1 MDSQMATFRVIYL
14 EACNSLEMIKKW
26 MDSKMAKFQ
35 AKYWTPFDIGF
46 LSLKEPEKRVCVE
59 LKAEL
64 KTWVLQFQK
73 NSQKREDEIRSM
85 NYEVGESFTIRSAE
99 EPERPM
105 LNDVHVMGY
114 AGTRNLI
121 GSPGIKAAGPR
132 CRPLA
137 AILNSAQFVGV
148 GRCLY
153 LYIKG
158 ILDSHERQLLFFYP
172 PNWFGLGI
180 APGPAPTSID
190 WL

>member
-1 MDSQMATFRVIYL
+1 MLSSKL
-14 EACNSLEMIKKW
+14 NSKPEIFNFKRI
-26 MDSKMAKFQ
+26 AK
-35 AKYWTPFDIGF
+35 
-46 LSLKEPEKRVCVE
+46 
-59 LKAEL
+59 
-64 KTWVLQFQK
+64 
-73 NSQKREDEIRSM
+73 KREDEIRSM
-85 NYEVGESFTIRSAE
+85 NYEVGESSTIRSAE
-99 EPERPM
+99 EPERLM

-114 AGTRNLI
+114 AETRNLI

-172 PNWFGLGI
+172 PN
-180 APGPAPTSID
+180 
-190 WL
+190 